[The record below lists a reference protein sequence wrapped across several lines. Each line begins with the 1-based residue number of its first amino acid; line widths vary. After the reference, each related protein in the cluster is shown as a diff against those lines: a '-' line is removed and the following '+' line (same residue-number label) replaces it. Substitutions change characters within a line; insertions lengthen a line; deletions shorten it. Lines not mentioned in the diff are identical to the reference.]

1 MCKPEKKQYFC
12 AVFSDLIL
20 FFLNLT
26 GVSFGMKNRQLFY
39 LFKDVLSHFQLF
51 LLKWILNKYKQ

>member
-20 FFLNLT
+20 FSLNLT

-39 LFKDVLSHFQLF
+39 LFKGLQAIAHLF
-51 LLKWILNKYKQ
+51 